1 MKHRGTVILLALV
14 AAAAGV
20 MTVGLVRAADEE
32 LDLGGP
38 VVVSPSSG
46 RGSAARP
53 VRGDDGSAPEQPAR
67 AGDADDAGPA
77 SSAEASPEAGPEPS
91 KSDEPA
97 RAERPAPRKTRAEPV
112 KPPSPRPGGDDDG
125 DDGGDD
131 GGGSDGG
138 GDDDGDD

>member
-1 MKHRGTVILLALV
+1 MILLALV

-53 VRGDDGSAPEQPAR
+53 VRGDDGSAPEQPGR
-67 AGDADDAGPA
+67 AGDTGEAEPV
-77 SSAEASPEAGPEPS
+77 SSAKASPEAGPEPS
-91 KSDEPA
+91 KSEEPA
-97 RAERPAPRKTRAEPV
+97 RAERPAPRKTKAEPV
-112 KPPSPRPGGDDDG
+112 KPPSPRPGGGDDGDDDDDG
-125 DDGGDD
+125 DDGG
-131 GGGSDGG
+131 G
-138 GDDDGDD
+138 DDGDD

>member
-53 VRGDDGSAPEQPAR
+53 VRGDDGSPPEQPGR
-67 AGDADDAGPA
+67 AGDTGDAEPA
-77 SSAEASPEAGPEPS
+77 TSAKASPKAGPEPS
-91 KSDEPA
+91 KSERPV
-97 RAERPAPRKTRAEPV
+97 RAEQRPAPRKTKAEPV
-112 KPPSPRPGGDDDG
+112 KPPSPRPGGDDD
-125 DDGGDD
+125 DDD
-131 GGGSDGG
+131 DGG